1 MKWRRVISKD
11 IQREGDGV
19 NVRATINTVIAANV
33 DERDSRVTADD
44 ETTESETKEVQD
56 E

>member
-1 MKWRRVISKD
+1 MKLRRKLSKEID
-11 IQREGDGV
+11 QQGDGFSL
-19 NVRATINTVIAANV
+19 RAAINAVVAVNV
-33 DERDSRVTADD
+33 DERDSRVIADD